1 MAMSIVEHNIPLAFS
16 DHLSPLMKECF
27 PDSPTAAGYRS
38 ARTKT
43 TCIVNGALAPYFHHQ
58 LVKQLREQPFSLST
72 DGSNDTGLEKM
83 NPMTVKLFDINQ
95 GVVYRFL
102 DMCTTSGSAAA
113 TAQTIFSKM
122 DEVFS
127 SEEIPWHNCIAL
139 SLDNASVNMGVR
151 NSIKSRVLHVNPD
164 VYVHGC
170 PAHMVH
176 NNAHAAGNAYAK
188 VTNFEVEDMAVDL
201 AYWFKGSMKRKAG
214 LEEFCQF
221 CDTQYLEVINYVQTR
236 WLSLEKAV
244 DRTLKLYTSLASYF
258 KSNNDS
264 QARFK
269 RLQQLFSD
277 PMTELHLM
285 FYQATLPAFTNFN
298 LLLQRQSSSVH
309 LLHKQ
314 MHLYIRKLMSKFIKP
329 EKIKDVRVSDIQYQS
344 QENQLPDSKLTIGF
358 TTRATLNR
366 LLEGGDISQT
376 QVKKFFAGVRG
387 FFCEAVSYALSRLP
401 LDEPVLQHAT
411 FVDWHQ
417 KMEASIDDVLF
428 FVDRYKHLLPFDSPQ
443 DQDKMQEEFTDYQ
456 MMDDHEVS
464 SRQWKE
470 IKDAEGEFLQTD
482 KLWVHLSSLK
492 NEVTGRPKFLRL
504 TKVAQLVLCL
514 PHSNADAERVFSS
527 IGLNKTD
534 TRNSLHLDGMLSSI
548 MTIKMAASEPCF
560 KFEPPAE
567 VLMASRRATS
577 SYNKAH

>member
-1 MAMSIVEHNIPLAFS
+1 MMQMPMDIDTDSDSGDDGINVQPQAVVPVKKAKVTGSKRKGAATYKSSFKREWTIIWPFITMGATAGHFRCNVCNQEGSCRHQGLSDIKRHISSKGHKDRETLQKTTRSIALFTHSIKEMSSAETKIRRAEIKMAMSLVEHNVPLAFS

-43 TCIVNGALAPYFHHQ
+43 TCIVNGALAPYFHQQ

-83 NPMTVKLFDINQ
+83 NPLTVKLFDINQ

-127 SEEIPWHNCIAL
+127 KEEIPWRNCIAL

-188 VTNFEVEDMAVDL
+188 VTKFEVEDMAVDL
-201 AYWFKGSMKRKAG
+201 AYWSQPSTWRF
-214 LEEFCQF
+214 
-221 CDTQYLEVINYVQTR
+221 
-236 WLSLEKAV
+236 
-244 DRTLKLYTSLASYF
+244 
-258 KSNNDS
+258 

-269 RLQQLFSD
+269 RLQELFSN

-285 FYQATLPAFTNFN
+285 FYQATLPTFTDFN
-298 LLLQRQSSSVH
+298 LLLQRQCFSVH

-314 MHLYIRKLMSKFIKP
+314 MHLYIRKLMSKFMKP
-329 EKIKDVRVSDIQYQS
+329 EKIKDIRVSDIQYKAE
-344 QENQLPDSKLTIGF
+344 ENQLPDSKLTIGF
-358 TTRATLNR
+358 TTRGTLNR
-366 LLEGGDISQT
+366 LLEGGDISET
-376 QVKKFFAGVRG
+376 QVKKFLGGVRS

-428 FVDRYKHLLPFDSPQ
+428 FIDRFQHLLPFNSPQ
-443 DQDKMQEEFTDYQ
+443 DQD
-456 MMDDHEVS
+456 
-464 SRQWKE
+464 R
-470 IKDAEGEFLQTD
+470 G
-482 KLWVHLSSLK
+482 
-492 NEVTGRPKFLRL
+492 G
-504 TKVAQLVLCL
+504 
-514 PHSNADAERVFSS
+514 
-527 IGLNKTD
+527 G
-534 TRNSLHLDGMLSSI
+534 GGGG
-548 MTIKMAASEPCF
+548 
-560 KFEPPAE
+560 
-567 VLMASRRATS
+567 
-577 SYNKAH
+577 